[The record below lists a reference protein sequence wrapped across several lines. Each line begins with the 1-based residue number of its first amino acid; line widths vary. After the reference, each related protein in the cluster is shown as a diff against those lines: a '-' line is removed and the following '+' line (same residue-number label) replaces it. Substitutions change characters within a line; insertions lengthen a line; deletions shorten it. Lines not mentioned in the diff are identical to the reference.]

1 MMAPRDG
8 FYDVRIT
15 AELWET
21 HFFDHVSLLVVDH
34 PADTEVWV
42 DERFAIPP
50 PALTV
55 HPTGPLHPV
64 AGVWADTGEDLTDR
78 ARARDRRYLDYFGRG
93 LYQGITRDHFV
104 EIDLGDAPVERPLW
118 LVAAGWIRPTD
129 SSINVAIGQGRHPG
143 PKGVRV
149 EVPDGQGGWRTLHPD
164 LGFPSGKEKTILID
178 LDGAFAP
185 GVPRRVRLHTN
196 LEVYW
201 DAFFWAE
208 QRPDAPLRTTRLAPD
223 TADLR
228 YRGFSVVT
236 EADRSSPELPD
247 YERLKGTVPVWRDL
261 EGYYTRFGDVR
272 ELLEQVDDRYVIMN
286 AGDEMV
292 FRFAAPP
299 PPPEGWRR
307 DFVLIGDGWVK
318 DGDYNTA
325 FSKTVLPLP
334 SHDNPDYTTPPTTLE
349 DDPVYRRHAAD
360 WQTYHTRYVTPR
372 AFHHALRTGR

>member
-1 MMAPRDG
+1 GIGGEIELRAGLLFQKQPIEEPVVYFGLGDQLVADVARIIWPNGDVQAEFDLLSDEVLSAQQRLKGSCPWLFTFDGERMAFVTDFLWRSPLGLKINAVETAGIMTTEDWVKIPGEMMAPRDG

-208 QRPDAPLRTTRLAPD
+208 QRPDTPLRTTRLAPD

-228 YRGFSVVT
+228 YRGFSV
-236 EADRSSPELPD
+236 
-247 YERLKGTVPVWRDL
+247 
-261 EGYYTRFGDVR
+261 
-272 ELLEQVDDRYVIMN
+272 
-286 AGDEMV
+286 
-292 FRFAAPP
+292 
-299 PPPEGWRR
+299 
-307 DFVLIGDGWVK
+307 
-318 DGDYNTA
+318 
-325 FSKTVLPLP
+325 
-334 SHDNPDYTTPPTTLE
+334 
-349 DDPVYRRHAAD
+349 
-360 WQTYHTRYVTPR
+360 
-372 AFHHALRTGR
+372 